1 MSNIF
6 EIFFIISAI
15 ILAISLFIAN
25 ILFSRNCRNILSK
38 CTPIIA
44 IFLIVYF
51 LSCLSMIIIIPQ
63 ITHKFIMVLFAASP
77 FIIGKFVTYKKLK
90 YYSIIQILCVILS
103 IVFVLTI

>member
-6 EIFFIISAI
+6 EIIFIIAAI
-15 ILAISLFIAN
+15 VLALSLFIAN
-25 ILFSRNCRNILSK
+25 ILFCKNYRDILSK
-38 CTPIIA
+38 YTPVIA
-44 IFLIVYF
+44 IFLILYF

-63 ITHKFIMVLFAASP
+63 ITHKLIMTLFAASP

-103 IVFVLTI
+103 VVFVLMI